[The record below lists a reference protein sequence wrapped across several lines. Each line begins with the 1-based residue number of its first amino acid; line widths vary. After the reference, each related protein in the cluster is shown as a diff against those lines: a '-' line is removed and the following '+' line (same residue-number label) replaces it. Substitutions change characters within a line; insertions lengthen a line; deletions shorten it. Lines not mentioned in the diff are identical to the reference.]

1 MATLKEDVDI
11 IQYWDGKIL
20 AYGDVRSEVKAD
32 RADMLTDMEEY
43 WLDMEPQELEL
54 YHIASMSDPRL
65 KTLDF
70 PLVDEAW
77 KEKAKAAFITQY
89 EMNWA
94 PPPESDHSDN
104 TGPSEPEPEPAE
116 ASKPP
121 PSMGSFTDFM
131 ATVSHLTKKT
141 ATETPPAT
149 PSPIAQPQKSEAERY
164 LEEPAASMKEDIFV
178 WWGLNEERFPNLARM
193 AAQYLGIPAS
203 SAAAERV
210 FSLSGR
216 LYGDL
221 SQNMT
226 ARTLEERMFAK
237 VNTGR
242 RNV

>member
-1 MATLKEDVDI
+1 
-11 IQYWDGKIL
+11 
-20 AYGDVRSEVKAD
+20 
-32 RADMLTDMEEY
+32 
-43 WLDMEPQELEL
+43 
-54 YHIASMSDPRL
+54 
-65 KTLDF
+65 
-70 PLVDEAW
+70 
-77 KEKAKAAFITQY
+77 
-89 EMNWA
+89 
-94 PPPESDHSDN
+94 
-104 TGPSEPEPEPAE
+104 
-116 ASKPP
+116 
-121 PSMGSFTDFM
+121 
-131 ATVSHLTKKT
+131 
-141 ATETPPAT
+141 
-149 PSPIAQPQKSEAERY
+149 
-164 LEEPAASMKEDIFV
+164 MKEDIFV